1 MLKFQSTYLRKS
13 SKWGDVLRSRVMR
26 LGTDVSAPQND
37 RWVCCNSWRNPN
49 TVFCGY
55 GKPILKFTWKSTK
68 SWDSRAILRKKSRAG
83 RTTHATE
90 HQGFAGGRGRVGLWG
105 VRHGDRWDGAE
116 SSRAAPHKRGLGDG
130 AGGIRGRKD
139 RLLNEWRWT
148 SRRSLGK
155 TTNLDLDLAAYARG

>member
-1 MLKFQSTYLRKS
+1 MGLLQFLEKPQH
-13 SKWGDVLRSRVMR
+13 GVLRVRQAYFKIYMEK
-26 LGTDVSAPQND
+26 
-37 RWVCCNSWRNPN
+37 
-49 TVFCGY
+49 Y
-55 GKPILKFTWKSTK
+55 K
-68 SWDSRAILRKKSRAG
+68 DSRAILRKKSRAG
-83 RTTHATE
+83 WTTHATE

-105 VRHGDRWDGAE
+105 VRHGDPWDGAE